1 MRMGRRMSETPLSSP
16 LSIESDVEKLTDLQ
30 DQPTRRPYT
39 LSRFEEILA
48 SRGPIL
54 ESLLQQLPTPSLLCL
69 YHTSRFLRYYLQ
81 SYPIAWKYLSFRLIN
96 NASTGLGAIHPDI
109 DISDSLTLH
118 SKPYALDRLLVEVVV
133 PFGTRLCNLDLD
145 NTAVSGQTLTQ
156 TILPWQSG
164 TLQHLSVRGCK
175 NVSLKY
181 HIVPYL
187 TIHSLQRVAALFNP
201 LCHVEKLSLKS
212 LYTFRC
218 RHHRRRPYF
227 TGSLHRRDSDAE
239 PTHELIK
246 ICHNL
251 GIWTD
256 TAWCPTPAGRC
267 LRRKEYYTGRGTD
280 GRGEIWVV
288 YDRLWRSSNKLGQS
302 ENRAVRRTHTH
313 GMVWEDLEYG
323 HEGEPLDNGLCNG
336 SEGKMLPAH
345 LRRSHKM
352 FVEAYK
358 CNDCGKVIEERCEIC
373 SVRMHCMG
381 CRKTLCASCAFSRP
395 LPDHKSE
402 TSSEADD
409 NLKAAEVPPK
419 DKFWWAPGEIRS
431 PNIMKEEEGLN
442 VEISLATIRLKQQW
456 CCLQRS
462 YSGSNGFG
470 LAANG
475 VDKERPSRLR
485 TVPLPRGKG
494 WEDHEF
500 AQLRLNDKTFPR
512 PLDPSI
518 EKPDWAAK
526 KARDRINYWLSQPTG
541 SDEEVHEEECPRN
554 LCQECYDT
562 EGWQGMC
569 QHCHEAFCLSHD
581 LRGLKMRICGYRP
594 LALEK
599 KLRESKKNMGLLNH
613 SATVIFTTP
622 GFVKFMSCWL
632 KKQPYDIEEI
642 RNQEIP
648 EGGILSS
655 DELDDVPSPLLASF
669 RCLCSKLLNEGP
681 DNMDQT
687 IASLSDWVVGAVTGP
702 GEDYQRALR
711 SILPAGG
718 WSGCAALLCSETR
731 TMGDHRPACAAV
743 VQTCSTC
750 CIHVCSECLSKNL
763 PCNCSYCT
771 NHYNCPN
778 CFAKMKKGDCK
789 KLGEDELEKA
799 WQVGKDQANIVA
811 EQMGEFFSGLI
822 FMELVDDTPV
832 AIEAAVDTATDF
844 IPGVLTDLGIEGID
858 TPV

>member
-1 MRMGRRMSETPLSSP
+1 MTETPLSTP
-16 LSIESDVEKLTDLQ
+16 MSIESHGEQFTDLQ
-30 DQPTRRPYT
+30 DQQAQRHHK

-48 SRGPIL
+48 SREPVL
-54 ESLLQQLPTPSLLCL
+54 ESLLRQLPTPALLSL
-69 YHTSRFLRYYLQ
+69 YHTSSFLRFFLQ
-81 SYPIAWKYLSFRLIN
+81 SYPLAWKYLSFRLVN
-96 NASTGLGAIHPDI
+96 NASIGLHADN
-109 DISDSLTLH
+109 DISDALTLH

-145 NTAVSGQTLTQ
+145 NTAVSGQTLTT

-187 TIHSLQRVAALFNP
+187 TIHSLQRAAASFNP

-302 ENRAVRRTHTH
+302 ENGPVRKMRPR
-313 GMVWEDLEYG
+313 GMLWEDLEYG

-336 SEGKMLPAH
+336 SEGKKRPAH

-352 FVEAYK
+352 FTEGYK
-358 CNDCGKVIEERCEIC
+358 CSDCGKAIEERCEIC

-395 LPDHKSE
+395 LPDHKS
-402 TSSEADD
+402 TKANGADD
-409 NLKAAEVPPK
+409 SAGEQQQHDL
-419 DKFWWAPGEIRS
+419 FWWAPGEIRS
-431 PNIMKEEEGLN
+431 PNIMKEEEGTN
-442 VEISLATIRLKQQW
+442 VEFSLATVRLKQQW

-470 LAANG
+470 LTANG
-475 VDKERPSRLR
+475 ADKERPSRLR

-494 WEDHEF
+494 WEDYEF
-500 AQLRLNDKTFPR
+500 AQLRQNDKSFPKTSST
-512 PLDPSI
+512 LVGKSLST
-518 EKPDWAAK
+518 AK
-526 KARDRINYWLSQPTG
+526 TTRDRINWWLAQPVGT
-541 SDEEVHEEECPRN
+541 DDDAHEEECPRN
-554 LCQECYDT
+554 LCHDCYET
-562 EGWQGMC
+562 AGWQGMC
-569 QHCHEAFCLSHD
+569 QHCHEPFCLSHD
-581 LRGLKMRICGYRP
+581 LRSLKMRICGFRHLTLERNFMESQTNVGP
-594 LALEK
+594 LN
-599 KLRESKKNMGLLNH
+599 R
-613 SATVIFTTP
+613 SARVIFSTP
-622 GFVKFMSCWL
+622 ELPRFISCWL
-632 KKQPYDIEEI
+632 KKEPYDVEKIES
-642 RNQEIP
+642 QEIP
-648 EGGILSS
+648 EAGMLSS
-655 DELDDVPSPLLASF
+655 QELDNVPPLPASF
-669 RCLCSKLLNEGP
+669 RSLRSRLLNEGP
-681 DNMDQT
+681 DDMDQ
-687 IASLSDWVVGAVTGP
+687 IIRSLADWAVSAGAGS
-702 GEDYQRALR
+702 GEEFQQALR

-718 WSGCAALLCSETR
+718 WSGCFALLCPETR
-731 TMGDHRPACAAV
+731 QIGDHRAPCPVV
-743 VQTCSTC
+743 VQTCSKC
-750 CIHVCSECLSKNL
+750 RRHVCAECLTKNR
-763 PCNCSYCT
+763 PCDCSYCLK
-771 NHYNCPN
+771 NYHCPN
-778 CFAKMKKGDCK
+778 CFSRMMRGECK
-789 KLGEDELEKA
+789 KPGEVELEKA
-799 WQVGKDQANIVA
+799 WQAGKDMADIIA
-811 EQMGEFFSGLI
+811 EQMGEFFSGLVSTEPGDDLPI
-822 FMELVDDTPV
+822 PFEAAADVAVDSMAEVLMEL
-832 AIEAAVDTATDF
+832 
-844 IPGVLTDLGIEGID
+844 GIQEID
-858 TPV
+858 APAW